1 MEEISVLYNNCYGGY
16 IISKKVLTLYN
27 SKMKEMNTDFMPVTD
42 STNLYY
48 QRHNPVLVEIYNEIG
63 NEFNEKYTDVKIKK
77 IPKIY
82 ENHYTIT
89 DYDGLEEV
97 VIEYDKYKVDKVKEI
112 LRETKTDKEKIEAIE
127 LLFKSEQ

>member
-16 IISKKVLTLYN
+16 IITKKVLKLYN
-27 SKMKEMNTDFMPVTD
+27 KKMKELNPNFIRIVD

-48 QRHNPVLVEIYNEIG
+48 NRHEPVLVDIYNEIG
-63 NEFNEKYTDVKIKK
+63 KEFNEEYSDVKVKK

-97 VIEYDKYKVDKVKEI
+97 KINYDKYKVDKVKEI
-112 LRETKTDKEKIEAIE
+112 LKECKTDMEKIKNIE
-127 LLFKSEQ
+127 LLFAN

>member
-16 IISKKVLTLYN
+16 IITKRVLKLYN
-27 SKMKEMNTDFMPVTD
+27 KKMKEMNPDFIKITN

-63 NEFNEKYTDVKIKK
+63 NRYNADYTDVKIKK
-77 IPKIY
+77 IPKKY
-82 ENHYTIT
+82 ENHYTIK

-97 VIEYDKYKVDKVKEI
+97 VIEYDKYIVDKVKE
-112 LRETKTDKEKIEAIE
+112 LLKEEKTDKEKIDAIE
-127 LLFKSEQ
+127 LLFDN